1 MTECPPKLYK
11 YVGSI
16 DAVANLVAGKVK
28 FTPVADLNDPF
39 ELNSFVD
46 ADAIA
51 RSLQTLRNEG
61 CQQIHIDGLGNQQR
75 LLRRLAPEYNHW
87 PDGFVESVTPELLN
101 LAYRMPAYDLTDA
114 LIAFFENV
122 ARKIRAEVGVLS
134 LAANLDIV
142 PMWGNYADKGKGFV
156 VEFTGLDQVFDETDT
171 GVLNCVKPVR
181 YVDPFEGMTF
191 DPRTTDR
198 LFYDK
203 KRPWAYECEWRVIR
217 PLSDCY
223 RAPSEGSL
231 LLADIPPEHVTG
243 IICGYNTPP
252 EAVRTAQALGRAGNC
267 AVGKAVLE
275 RASLRVEDLK

>member
-1 MTECPPKLYK
+1 MTACPSKLYK
-11 YVGSI
+11 YVGSV

-46 ADAIA
+46 ADAVA
-51 RSLQTLRNEG
+51 RSLETLRSEG
-61 CQQIHIDGLGNQQR
+61 CQQSHIGGLRNQER
-75 LLRRLAPEYNHW
+75 LLGRLAPEYNHW
-87 PDGFVESVTPELLN
+87 PAGFLESVTPELLD
-101 LAYRMPAYDLTDA
+101 LAYGMPTYDLTDA
-114 LIAFFENV
+114 LITFFEGV

-134 LAANLDIV
+134 LAANLDIM
-142 PMWGNYADKGKGFV
+142 PMWGNYADKGKGYV
-156 VEFTGLDQVFDETDT
+156 VEFTGLDQVFCETDT

-217 PLSDCY
+217 PLSECY
-223 RAPSEGSL
+223 RAPSEGTL

-252 EAVRTAQALGRAGNC
+252 ESVRTARALGQTRPLSMS
-267 AVGKAVLE
+267 KAVLD
-275 RASLRVEDLK
+275 RASIQVERI